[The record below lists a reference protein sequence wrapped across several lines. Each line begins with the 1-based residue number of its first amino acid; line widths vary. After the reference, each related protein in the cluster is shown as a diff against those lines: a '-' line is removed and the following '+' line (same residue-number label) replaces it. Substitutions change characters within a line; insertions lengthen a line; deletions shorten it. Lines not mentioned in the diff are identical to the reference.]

1 MTFPFRKPLVIFTPK
16 SLLRHPK
23 CVSPLDS
30 FLEGTRFIEVI
41 KDEYSDTQFVQKVLL
56 CSGKVYYDLLEHQQT
71 NQIKDIA
78 IIRLEQLYP
87 FPEKQLLSVLNLYS
101 NAKNICWVQE
111 EPENMG
117 AWSFILRT
125 FTETNNRLILV
136 AREADSSPAVGSSQV
151 HLSQQ
156 EKLVQKAFEV

>member
-23 CVSPLDS
+23 CVSPLED
-30 FLEGTRFIEVI
+30 FLEGTRFIEVLN
-41 KDEYSDTQFVQKVLL
+41 DEYADSQSVQKVLL
-56 CSGKVYYDLLEHQQT
+56 CCGKVYYELLEHQQKK
-71 NQIKDIA
+71 QIKDIA

-87 FPEKQLLSVLNLYS
+87 FPEKQLLSVLKHYS

-117 AWSFILRT
+117 AWSFMLRT
-125 FTETNNRLILV
+125 FPQSENRLMLV
-136 AREADSSPAVGSSQV
+136 ARESDSSPAVGFPQV
-151 HLSQQ
+151 HFSQQ
-156 EKLVQKAFEV
+156 EKLVKRAFEV